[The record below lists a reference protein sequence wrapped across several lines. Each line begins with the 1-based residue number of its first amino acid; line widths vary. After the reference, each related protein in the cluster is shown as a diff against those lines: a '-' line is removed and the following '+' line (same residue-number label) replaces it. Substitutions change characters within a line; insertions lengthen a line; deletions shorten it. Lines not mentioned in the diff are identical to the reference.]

1 MDKGEMN
8 MYYIMFG
15 REEDIICEDFD
26 LVMDKMIEGWK
37 LYGYSDSKQ
46 LAESLLHECQHY

>member
-1 MDKGEMN
+1 
-8 MYYIMFG
+8 MYYIMYG

-26 LVMDKMIEGWK
+26 FVMDKMTEGWK

-46 LAESLLHECQHY
+46 LAESLLHECRHY